1 MVFTDFPAHD
11 EAMDAY
17 QLTRPILSATPLVRR
32 RPAPTTPA
40 ADPLVEARRCVHQL
54 PLGRSPSLVGR
65 RTAVAPA
72 PADIERALWR
82 TAAAFGVCVSSTEA
96 PADLAR
102 RLVRARAIVAPAA
115 DAVATLVP
123 ALEAGAGGDAAHLA
137 TRLLG
142 YLDARVATR

>member
-1 MVFTDFPAHD
+1 MVFSGLAAHHD
-11 EAMDAY
+11 VMDAN

-32 RPAPTTPA
+32 RSAPTTPA
-40 ADPLVEARRCVHQL
+40 ADPLVEARRHVHQL

-65 RTAVAPA
+65 RSAVAPA
-72 PADIERALWR
+72 PADLERALWR

-96 PADLAR
+96 PAELAR
-102 RLVRARAIVAPAA
+102 RLVRARAIVGPAA
-115 DAVATLVP
+115 DAVATLLP

-142 YLDARVATR
+142 YLDARASDR

>member
-1 MVFTDFPAHD
+1 MVFREFPAHH
-11 EAMDAY
+11 EGMDAY

-40 ADPLVEARRCVHQL
+40 ADPLVEARRYVHQL

-137 TRLLG
+137 SRLLG
-142 YLDARVATR
+142 YLDARATR

>member
-1 MVFTDFPAHD
+1 MVFSGLAAHP
-11 EAMDAY
+11 EGMDAY

-32 RPAPTTPA
+32 RPAPRTPA
-40 ADPLVEARRCVHQL
+40 ADPLVEARRYVHQL

-115 DAVATLVP
+115 DAVAALLP

-137 TRLLG
+137 IRLLG
-142 YLDARVATR
+142 YLDDRTTR

>member
-1 MVFTDFPAHD
+1 MVFTTSAAHHGG
-11 EAMDAY
+11 MDAY

-40 ADPLVEARRCVHQL
+40 ADPLVEARRYVHQL

-137 TRLLG
+137 SRLLG
-142 YLDARVATR
+142 YLDARTHSR